1 MRSEVQLLP
10 DPPYRIGSRVEQAT
24 TVPPVAKGQADGAIA
39 QLGERRV
46 CNAKV
51 VGSIPTGSTNYSITA
66 CHESFLVPA
75 ELAGGMPHGMRARAR
90 MCSLKIR
97 QFVLMSN
104 MSASSVFGVAF
115 ENQLIE

>member
-10 DPPYRIGSRVEQAT
+10 DPPVSSEGRVVHE
-24 TVPPVAKGQADGAIA
+24 VQADGAIA

-66 CHESFLVPA
+66 CHESCISKRLLHDSWHASRGACV
-75 ELAGGMPHGMRARAR
+75 
-90 MCSLKIR
+90 CSLKIR
-97 QFVLMSN
+97 QFVLMSD
-104 MSASSVFGVAF
+104 SKAQAFELGVAF
-115 ENQLIE
+115 ENQLIVIFLK